1 MFDRILQ
8 GFIRK
13 VAAEV
18 VVILGAAANQVH
30 EEEATA
36 LRASGKIPDIRAR
49 RRVAGKVVS
58 LGTSEFSA
66 DYSRDNC
73 PSSVRWVAPPSSG
86 K

>member
-1 MFDRILQ
+1 MFSKILQ
-8 GFIRK
+8 RFVRK

-18 VVILGAAANQVH
+18 VVILDAAANQIQ
-30 EEEATA
+30 EEESTA
-36 LRASGKIPDIRAR
+36 RRASGKVPDIRAR

-58 LGTSEFSA
+58 LGTSEFTS

-73 PSSVRWVAPPSSG
+73 PSGVRWVAPPSSG